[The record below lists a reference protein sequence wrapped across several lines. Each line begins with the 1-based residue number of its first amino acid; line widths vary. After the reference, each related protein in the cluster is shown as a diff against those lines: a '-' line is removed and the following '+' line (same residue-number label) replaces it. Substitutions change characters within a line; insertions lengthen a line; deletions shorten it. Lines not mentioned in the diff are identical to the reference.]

1 MTRGEYLSSVEE
13 QIRCRQVKSFVREEL
28 EAHMEDQKEAYMLE
42 GKSEE
47 EAELLAV
54 QQMGDPIMTG
64 KELDKIHRP
73 KTDWVL
79 PLLAIGISIVGI
91 VIQCMIFPHM
101 DNVVVQE
108 TYARNTIIYNLLG
121 IAVMCVIF
129 FMDYRVIGKY
139 TWQIYGIYVITLN
152 LGIRIAES
160 QSYYQML
167 IIGNVGWM
175 LFVPIFAGFVYH
187 FREEKWKGIL
197 KSFAILMLNW
207 LLQIFV
213 AGMYSAAYFLVM
225 LLCCLITIGAAILKG
240 MYHGNRRN
248 QMITYLVTVVGIP
261 SILLCDIL
269 WNEGEILGLA
279 TYQIERIRAM
289 FYMKEYANMYSYTA
303 MIAKEQIAQASWFGG
318 DGIGLVDKLGS
329 LHSEYVITGVFA
341 FWGIGVAVALLFV
354 IALFLTRAFRLS
366 VLQRNRLGFLLGIS
380 TSSMLIVK
388 TICYVCTNFGLIPGT
403 SIDMP
408 FLSYGMCNT
417 IMNYVYLGFILS
429 VYRYTNI
436 YGEMRKKRRIV
447 IYK

>member
-13 QIRCRQVKSFVREEL
+13 QIRCRQVKSVIRGEL
-28 EAHMEDQKEAYMLE
+28 EAHMEDQKEAYILE

-101 DNVVVQE
+101 DNVVIQE
-108 TYARNTIIYNLLG
+108 TYARNTMIYNVLG

-139 TWQIYGIYVITLN
+139 TWQIYGIYVIALVV
-152 LGIRIAES
+152 GMRIAES
-160 QSYYQML
+160 QSHYQTL
-167 IIGNVGWM
+167 IIGNIGWM
-175 LFVPIFAGFVYH
+175 LLVPIFAGFVYR
-187 FREEKWKGIL
+187 FREEKWKGIV
-197 KSFAILMLNW
+197 KSLAVLVLNW
-207 LLQIFV
+207 LLLVILI
-213 AGMYSAAYFLVM
+213 GTYSAAYFFVAM
-225 LLCCLITIGAAILKG
+225 FCCLVTIGASILKG
-240 MYHGNRRN
+240 LYQGNKGN
-248 QMITYLVTVVGIP
+248 QIIAYLTTVIGIP
-261 SILLCDIL
+261 TVLLCDIL
-269 WNEGEILGLA
+269 WNEGRILGLA
-279 TYQIERIRAM
+279 TYQIERIRAI
-289 FYMKEYANMYSYTA
+289 FHMKEYANMYSYTA

-318 DGIGLVDKLGS
+318 DGIGLVDRLGS
-329 LHSEYVITGVFA
+329 VHSEYVITGVFA
-341 FWGIGVAVALLFV
+341 FWGIGAAVALLLV
-354 IALFLTRAFRLS
+354 IALFLTRAIRLS
-366 VLQRNRLGFLLGIS
+366 VSQKNKLGFLLGIS

-388 TICYVCTNFGLIPGT
+388 TICYVCANFGLIPGS

-417 IMNYVYLGFILS
+417 IMNYVYLGLILA